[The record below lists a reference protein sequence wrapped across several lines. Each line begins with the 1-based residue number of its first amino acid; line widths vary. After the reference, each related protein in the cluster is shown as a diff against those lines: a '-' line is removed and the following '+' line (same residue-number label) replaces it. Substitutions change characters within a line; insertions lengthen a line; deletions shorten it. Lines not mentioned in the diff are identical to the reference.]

1 MLVNCIIGSRFDAAL
16 RNTAVVLNS
25 VVLRPDLEEIIQQC
39 CERGGNTLDP
49 APICLLDRQ
58 MKALGAPEG
67 HALSVA
73 GLGVGEACRAIGKAL
88 ESGRPM
94 AS

>member
-1 MLVNCIIGSRFDAAL
+1 MLVDGIIGSRFIAAF
-16 RNTAVVLNS
+16 RNTAVVLNP
-25 VVLRPDLEEIIQQC
+25 VVLRANLEEIIQQC
-39 CERGGNTLDP
+39 REHGGDTFDP

-58 MKALGAPEG
+58 MEALGAPEG

-73 GLGVGEACRAIGKAL
+73 GLGVGEACRAVGTAV
-88 ESGRPM
+88 ESGRCM